1 MESLIALGDM
11 AYSQST
17 PTSPTTSVFF
27 SSSSALG
34 GEDLDDQGDVT
45 MTQELSSAPTL
56 ESPIFS
62 KTGRNSSSLEEGDGE
77 NDQHVSSQG
86 RLGKRARALP
96 NSDSTAKRPRAPTPH
111 LAPPCDDNLDNVSE
125 QSAILAAF
133 AALQGTLKFHQDISE
148 QSLRSFT
155 KRLDRLQIGFE
166 REMREV
172 KHELHNNNEELRQ
185 VRGILKS
192 LGLTSLVTVP
202 ETIAPVP
209 TTPLTHHVTDSAARQ
224 VTPAESAFS
233 GDKYIGNAMR
243 EAGIHTL
250 VVGGQGRTV
259 NFPFLSRPRTK
270 KDRGINFS
278 DTEEDTMTD
287 HPSTHG
293 DTNFGS
299 ENDESDLSSSSQ
311 PSPSQAS
318 DVSDATCRPAERP
331 TMIRMRSPDIA
342 PDSPTPTANQVSSP
356 LVVEREEEGES
367 EIGSDD
373 PLDSVSN
380 SVGMSRHG
388 ELEATKAN
396 RSVRGPSLISE
407 QSLLP
412 SDTAQR
418 KDWVWKCQGDNTAK
432 GRNWILECRGCTG
445 RVHWACAGFE
455 TMTKWTKRD
464 IYYCPGCWPLLGKAI
479 KQQYS
484 KQQATVEKAQQETCL
499 RADCIL
505 HHDPVEDDDDQFAF
519 ESVVGRRYRKKGD
532 PETVEFLIK
541 WEQWALWDSTWE
553 PPSALADFPYAKKR
567 FEKQAR
573 AEGNSVGAGAFGE
586 RVILLKEVQE
596 YFLPKTGKYNISFLK
611 EKKLAHREWWD
622 VEEKRAMS

>member
-1 MESLIALGDM
+1 M
-11 AYSQST
+11 AYSQFT
-17 PTSPTTSVFF
+17 PTSPPTSVFF
-27 SSSSALG
+27 SSSSAIG
-34 GEDLDDQGDVT
+34 EEDLDDQGDVT
-45 MTQELSSAPTL
+45 MTQELYPAPTL

-62 KTGRNSSSLEEGDGE
+62 KTSRNSSSLEESDGE
-77 NDQHVSSQG
+77 NDQDASSQS
-86 RLGKRARALP
+86 RLGKRARALAKS
-96 NSDSTAKRPRAPTPH
+96 NSTAKRRRAPTPH
-111 LAPPCDDNLDNVSE
+111 LAPPCDGNLNNVSE

-133 AALQGTLKFHQDISE
+133 AALQGTLESHQDISE

-155 KRLDRLQIGFE
+155 ERLDSLQIGFE

-172 KHELHNNNEELRQ
+172 KRELHNNNEELRQ
-185 VRGILKS
+185 VREILQS
-192 LGLTSLVTVP
+192 LGLASLVAVP

-209 TTPLTHHVTDSAARQ
+209 TTPLTNHVTDSAARQ

-233 GDKYIGNAMR
+233 GDKYIRNAVR
-243 EAGIHTL
+243 KAGIHTL
-250 VVGGQGRTV
+250 VGGGQGPTV
-259 NFPFLSRPRTK
+259 NFSFLSRPRTK

-299 ENDESDLSSSSQ
+299 ENDDSDLSSSSQ
-311 PSPSQAS
+311 LSPSQAS

-331 TMIRMRSPDIA
+331 TMTRMRSPDIA

-367 EIGSDD
+367 EIGSND

-380 SVGMSRHG
+380 SVGMNRHG

-396 RSVRGPSLISE
+396 RSVRGPSLIPE

-418 KDWVWKCQGDNTAK
+418 KDWIWKSLGDNTAK
-432 GRNWILECRGCTG
+432 GRNWILTCRGCTG

-455 TMTKWTKRD
+455 TTTKWT
-464 IYYCPGCWPLLGKAI
+464 ITNNYYCPGCWLLHGKTI
-479 KQQYS
+479 KKYS

-532 PETVEFLIK
+532 PKTVEFLIK

-553 PPSALADFPYAKKR
+553 PPSTLADFPYAKKK

-596 YFLPKTGKYNISFLK
+596 YFLPKTGKYNISYLK
-611 EKKLAHREWWD
+611 EKKLAHRKWWD
-622 VEEKRAMS
+622 VEKKRAMS

>member
-1 MESLIALGDM
+1 M

-17 PTSPTTSVFF
+17 PTSPPTSVFF

-34 GEDLDDQGDVT
+34 EEDLDGQGDVT
-45 MTQELSSAPTL
+45 MTQELLYPAPTL
-56 ESPIFS
+56 ESPILS
-62 KTGRNSSSLEEGDGE
+62 RTGHISSSLEEGDGE
-77 NDQHVSSQG
+77 NDQNASSQS
-86 RLGKRARALP
+86 RLGKRARALAKS
-96 NSDSTAKRPRAPTPH
+96 NSTAKRPRAPDPH
-111 LAPPCDDNLDNVSE
+111 LAPPCDGNPDNVSE

-133 AALQGTLKFHQDISE
+133 AALQGTLKSHQAISE

-192 LGLTSLVTVP
+192 LGLASLVTVP
-202 ETIAPVP
+202 ETVAPVP
-209 TTPLTHHVTDSAARQ
+209 TTPLTQHVTDSAARQ

-259 NFPFLSRPRTK
+259 NFPFLPRPRTK
-270 KDRGINFS
+270 KDRGVNFS

-299 ENDESDLSSSSQ
+299 ENDDSDLPSNSQ
-311 PSPSQAS
+311 PSPSPAS

-331 TMIRMRSPDIA
+331 TMTRMRSPDNA

-380 SVGMSRHG
+380 SVGIGNG
-388 ELEATKAN
+388 ELEATKVN
-396 RSVRGPSLISE
+396 RSVRGPSLNLE
-407 QSLLP
+407 QGLLP

-418 KDWVWKCQGDNTAK
+418 KDWAWKCLGDNTAK
-432 GRNWILECRGCTG
+432 GRNWVLECRGCTG

-455 TMTKWTKRD
+455 TTSKWNKSHN
-464 IYYCPGCWPLLGKAI
+464 YFCPGCWSLLGKAI
-479 KQQYS
+479 KS
-484 KQQATVEKAQQETCL
+484 KQATVEKAQQETCL

-519 ESVVGRRYRKKGD
+519 ESVKGRRYRKKGD
-532 PETVEFLIK
+532 PKSVEFLIK

-553 PPSALADFPYAKKR
+553 PPSALDDFPYAKRR

-573 AEGNSVGAGAFGE
+573 AEGNNVGAGALGE
-586 RVILLKEVQE
+586 RVILLKEAQE
-596 YFLPKTGKYNISFLK
+596 YFLPRTGKYNISHLK

-622 VEEKRAMS
+622 VEKKRAMS